1 MLSCRAKQ
9 HRDTQCSLLLIILS
23 FKILSNMLPNMF
35 ECSSHFMLFIAQYA
49 NSFLWN
55 LPEAARSE
63 WCGLRWMI
71 DGNKFG
77 QIEFNQTCGQR
88 LSQMY
93 TFTLCEYML
102 KWRKAVVILTKVVE
116 DYKRSRSTVVSHLRR
131 KFSDGKP
138 KQAAPQLKLRKW
150 AEK

>member
-1 MLSCRAKQ
+1 
-9 HRDTQCSLLLIILS
+9 
-23 FKILSNMLPNMF
+23 MLPNMI

-88 LSQMY
+88 LGQVHFYALWIYVKMEESSCD
-93 TFTLCEYML
+93 TTN
-102 KWRKAVVILTKVVE
+102 
-116 DYKRSRSTVVSHLRR
+116 SGRR
-131 KFSDGKP
+131 
-138 KQAAPQLKLRKW
+138 L
-150 AEK
+150 

>member
-1 MLSCRAKQ
+1 
-9 HRDTQCSLLLIILS
+9 
-23 FKILSNMLPNMF
+23 MLPNMI
-35 ECSSHFMLFIAQYA
+35 ECSSHLMLFVAQYA

-88 LSQMY
+88 LGQVHFCALWIYVKMEESSCD
-93 TFTLCEYML
+93 T
-102 KWRKAVVILTKVVE
+102 
-116 DYKRSRSTVVSHLRR
+116 YKSGRR
-131 KFSDGKP
+131 
-138 KQAAPQLKLRKW
+138 L
-150 AEK
+150 